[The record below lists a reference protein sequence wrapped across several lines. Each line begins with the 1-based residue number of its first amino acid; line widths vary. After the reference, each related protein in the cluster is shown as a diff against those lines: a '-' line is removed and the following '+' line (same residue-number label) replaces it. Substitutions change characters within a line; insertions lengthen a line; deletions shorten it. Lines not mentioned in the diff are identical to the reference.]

1 MRPEDGSSE
10 RSGEPAARTLRLGLA
25 AALVLF
31 ALQSAIGLIAAL
43 GFDSYDSVMDLD
55 RNNGVPDLLST
66 AAILAAAVGAAVLG
80 RARKRGRWRAAAL
93 SLLFSVVALADLA
106 QHEAGLGDLGGV
118 SVLIALVASALLILA
133 VARDAPRGVGLTL
146 VIGLCLLAL
155 AVRMAYE
162 YDQFL
167 NILGRGDQERGDLD
181 YELGI
186 VLKQGLEFLGWSFV
200 AVGMWATAVAARVR
214 GAERDSNLA
223 PSMPRSL
230 RHGPKL
236 RRARTIPRAFAAGRK
251 R

>member
-1 MRPEDGSSE
+1 
-10 RSGEPAARTLRLGLA
+10 
-25 AALVLF
+25 
-31 ALQSAIGLIAAL
+31 
-43 GFDSYDSVMDLD
+43 
-55 RNNGVPDLLST
+55 
-66 AAILAAAVGAAVLG
+66 
-80 RARKRGRWRAAAL
+80 
-93 SLLFSVVALADLA
+93 
-106 QHEAGLGDLGGV
+106 V

-146 VIGLCLLAL
+146 VIGLFLLAL

-214 GAERDSNLA
+214 GAERDSDLA
-223 PSMPRSL
+223 PSMPPSL
-230 RHGPKL
+230 RRGPKL